1 MWFLKNSNKLMSGL
15 KNFFKRSKSVSHS
28 FISPKL
34 EIILGFKIGSPVYY
48 ELAFLHKSEHKTNA
62 EGHPQNYERLE
73 FLGDAVLGMII
84 ANFLYHKVPEGNEGY
99 LTEMRSKIVSRA
111 HLNEL
116 GKELNLQQFLRTEDS
131 SSQFGENVHGNLF
144 EALVGAIYLDKG
156 YPACESFI
164 FRRVINP
171 HVDISKLESK
181 VLSYKGLLVE
191 WCQKN
196 KIQFEFVSDEDSGN
210 DSIKHFTA
218 KLFLDGKLIAKAR
231 ETSKK
236 KAEEKSARRAYYSL
250 QKNIKS

>member
-1 MWFLKNSNKLMSGL
+1 MSGL
-15 KNFFKRSKSVSHS
+15 KNFFKRSKSGYSPI
-28 FISPKL
+28 ISSKL
-34 EIILGFKIGSPVYY
+34 ETILGFKIGSPVHY

-73 FLGDAVLGMII
+73 FLGDAVLGMIV

-116 GKELNLQQFLRTEDS
+116 GKELNLQQFLRTEDP
-131 SSQFGENVHGNLF
+131 SSQFGENVYGNLF

-156 YPACESFI
+156 YSTCENFI
-164 FRRVINP
+164 FQRVINP

-191 WCQKN
+191 WCQK
-196 KIQFEFVSDEDSGN
+196 KRIHFEFVSEEDSGN
-210 DSIKHFTA
+210 DPVKHFSA
-218 KLFLDGKLIAKAR
+218 KLFLDGKLKAKAR

-236 KAEEKSARRAYYSL
+236 KAEEKSARRAYYAL
-250 QKNIKS
+250 KNNINS